1 MRRGRLVQASLIH
14 AAFVAAMCAIV
25 AFTVFITGCGDEE
38 IENPV
43 GMEEG
48 AAETVGS
55 LKMPDTAPGAPML
68 QKQEGV
74 PTVTSVGYY
83 SDWKLTKPLTGT
95 VSKGKTI
102 YIKVEFSENMKLV
115 VADDKQ
121 SRPILYRRVGGKLI
135 RFNIADFG
143 AKGEDFSSGD
153 AKPRGKTTTSFSCK
167 YTVQPEDTGEFTL
180 AIGKLSVDLQD
191 NALPAFYT
199 HREKLRL
206 GKPSV
211 PTVESVGFYSDGR
224 LTKPL
229 TDTVPSGTLIYTKI
243 VFSEEMEQ
251 VVSDSINARPELYY
265 RIGNRDIRHNIVP
278 PDATGRHY
286 APGDTKPGKAPATYI
301 GKYRLQPDD
310 RGRFTLVVGRES
322 ANKNGVKLVAQ
333 YVHTETLRILEP
345 PPEIITRDTAPPGAR
360 DLAGFVYIPQQP
372 VSTKHFYR
380 SRVYPVPGATVTAL
394 SGPASGKRVIT
405 DQDGRYIFRN
415 VGGEEL
421 HLRVEKEGFEP
432 KEVLVHRSRPTTLA
446 NGVKMNFPKD
456 VQNTP
461 GNILVG
467 HRWPDRVRGM
477 LDTVTVVHDLLYV
490 DAREL
495 STPIRFGG
503 WYGDGIVWTLWALKD
518 FNELTFRVILVHEIT
533 HAHQHAVVS
542 IDGSGNVFDWEE
554 TAEGKAFIEAT
565 RKDRAE
571 VGEHPILD
579 QDPYYRNDM
588 SENAAEFYALYWLSI
603 TRELTREQ
611 APNRFKWADTWL
623 PKERYTKQPAVLRV
637 VFLLR

>member
-1 MRRGRLVQASLIH
+1 MRRKRLDQVSLIH
-14 AAFVAAMCAIV
+14 IVAVMCAII
-25 AFTVFITGCGDEE
+25 VFAIHITGCGDEE

-43 GMEEG
+43 GIKED

-68 QKQEGV
+68 QKVKGA
-74 PTVTSVGYY
+74 PTVKSVNYY
-83 SDWKLTKPLTGT
+83 SDWKLTKPLTGA
-95 VSKGKTI
+95 VPAGKTI
-102 YIKVEFSENMKLV
+102 YIKVEFSESMKLV
-115 VADDKQ
+115 VADGKQ
-121 SRPILYRRVGGKLI
+121 SRPILYRRINGKTT

-153 AKPRGKTTTSFSCK
+153 AKPRKTTTSFICK
-167 YTVQPEDTGEFTL
+167 YTVQPKDTGEFVF
-180 AIGKLSVDLQD
+180 AIGKLSVDLEG

-199 HREKLRL
+199 HKEKLRL
-206 GKPSV
+206 GKPSA
-211 PTVESVGFYSDGR
+211 PTVKSVGYYSDGR
-224 LTKPL
+224 LTKPI
-229 TDTVPSGTLIYTKI
+229 TDAIPPGTLVYTKI
-243 VFSEEMEQ
+243 MFSEEMEQ
-251 VVSDSINARPELYY
+251 AVSDGINARPKLYY
-265 RIGNRDIRHNIVP
+265 RIDGRDIRHNIVP
-278 PDATGRHY
+278 LDATGKYY
-286 APGDTKPGKAPATYI
+286 APGDTKPGKTPATYI
-301 GKYRLQPDD
+301 GKYRIQPND
-310 RGRFTLVVGRES
+310 RGKFTLIVGRES
-322 ANKNGVKLVAQ
+322 ASKNGVKMAKQ
-333 YVHTETLRILEP
+333 YVHAETLHILEP
-345 PPEIITRDTAPPGAR
+345 PPEIITRDTARPGAQ

-372 VSTKHFYR
+372 ISAKHFYR

-394 SGPASGKRVIT
+394 SGPVSGKRIIT
-405 DQDGRYIFRN
+405 DRDGRYIFRN
-415 VGGEEL
+415 VGGEAL

-467 HRWPDRVRGM
+467 HRWPDTARKV
-477 LDTVTVVHDLLYV
+477 LSKVTVVHDLLYV

-495 STPIRFGG
+495 STPMRSGG

-542 IDGSGNVFDWEE
+542 IDGSGSVFDWEE

-571 VGEHPILD
+571 VGEHLILD

-611 APNRFKWADTWL
+611 APNRFKWVDTWL
-623 PKERYTKQPAVLRV
+623 PK
-637 VFLLR
+637 